1 MYMTFN
7 KMLELTNYI
16 VVNITIYIN
25 FNKLYSNMRGENM
38 SSPVFELRNIDYFF
52 DNKHVL
58 ENINIKINKGEFLAI
73 VGPNGAGKSTLL
85 KIILGLLP
93 MQKGE
98 IYAEGKLYKGNKTSL
113 KISYVSQKAFA
124 FNAGFPASVKEVV
137 LSGLTK
143 TKKLFQ
149 RFNKTDIEK
158 VEHVLNRLNISH
170 LINKNIA
177 ELSGGQQQRV
187 LIARA
192 LISNPSVLVLDEP
205 TNGIDAKH
213 VSEFYETLER
223 LKRQGI
229 TIILVTHD
237 IGVVADTATE
247 VACLNKHLHFHGTTE
262 DFKSLDEVEISKIY
276 GHPIQFIDHQ
286 HNRGCCNAE
295 EI

>member
-1 MYMTFN
+1 MT
-7 KMLELTNYI
+7 T
-16 VVNITIYIN
+16 
-25 FNKLYSNMRGENM
+25 
-38 SSPVFELRNIDYFF
+38 PVFELKNIDYYF
-52 DNKHVL
+52 DHKQVL

-93 MQKGE
+93 LQSGE
-98 IYAEGKLYKGNKTSL
+98 IFIDGHPIKNNKSSL
-113 KISYVSQKAFA
+113 KISYVSQKASSFT
-124 FNAGFPASVKEVV
+124 AGFPASVKEVV

-149 RFNKTDIEK
+149 RFNQNDVKQ
-158 VEHVLNRLNISH
+158 VEHVLERLNISH
-170 LINKNIA
+170 LIHKNIA

-213 VSEFYETLER
+213 VNEFYETLDR
-223 LKRQGI
+223 LKKEGI

-276 GHPIQFIDHQ
+276 GHPIQFVDHQ
-286 HNRGCCNAE
+286 HNRECCN
-295 EI
+295 

>member
-1 MYMTFN
+1 MT
-7 KMLELTNYI
+7 T
-16 VVNITIYIN
+16 
-25 FNKLYSNMRGENM
+25 
-38 SSPVFELRNIDYFF
+38 PVFELRNLDYYF

-85 KIILGLLP
+85 KVILGLLP
-93 MQKGE
+93 IQKGE
-98 IYAEGKLYKGNKTSL
+98 IIVEGKPFKGNKSSL
-113 KISYVSQKAFA
+113 KISYVSQKASA

-143 TKKLFQ
+143 TKKIFQ
-149 RFNKTDIEK
+149 RFNKSDFQK
-158 VEHVLNRLNISH
+158 VKKVLERLNISH
-170 LINKNIA
+170 LINKNMA

-213 VSEFYETLER
+213 VSEFYDTLDK
-223 LKRQGI
+223 LKKQGI

-247 VACLNKHLHFHGTTE
+247 VACLNKHLHFHGSTE
-262 DFKSLDEVEISKIY
+262 AFKSLDEVEISKIY
-276 GHPIQFIDHQ
+276 GHPIQFVDHQ
-286 HNRGCCNAE
+286 HNRTCCNE
-295 EI
+295 GNE

>member
-1 MYMTFN
+1 MT
-7 KMLELTNYI
+7 T
-16 VVNITIYIN
+16 
-25 FNKLYSNMRGENM
+25 
-38 SSPVFELRNIDYFF
+38 PVFELRNLDYYF

-85 KIILGLLP
+85 KVILGLLP
-93 MQKGE
+93 IQKGE
-98 IYAEGKLYKGNKTSL
+98 IIVEGKPLKGNKSSL
-113 KISYVSQKAFA
+113 KISYVSQKASA

-143 TKKLFQ
+143 TKKIFQ
-149 RFNKTDIEK
+149 RFNKSDYQK
-158 VEHVLNRLNISH
+158 VKKVLERLNISH
-170 LINKNIA
+170 LITKNIA

-213 VSEFYETLER
+213 VSEFYDTLDK
-223 LKRQGI
+223 LKKQGI

-247 VACLNKHLHFHGTTE
+247 VACLNKHLHFHGSTE
-262 DFKSLDEVEISKIY
+262 AFKSLDEVEISKIY
-276 GHPIQFIDHQ
+276 GHPIQFVDHQ
-286 HNRGCCNAE
+286 HNRTCCNE
-295 EI
+295 GNE